1 MSHIEFCGYLKGNVQ
16 KYVWRYR
23 SKNGIEDLKKAL
35 VYLDWLNKEVGN
47 EKTMD
52 VNIGSSCGKAFE

>member
-1 MSHIEFCGYLKGNVQ
+1 VLLSTFGDIIA
-16 KYVWRYR
+16 
-23 SKNGIEDLKKAL
+23 SKNGTEDLTKVTM

-52 VNIGSSCGKAFE
+52 VNIGSSCGIDNNGKSI

>member
-23 SKNGIEDLKKAL
+23 SKNGAEDLKKAL
-35 VYLDWLNKEVGN
+35 VYLDWLNKEVSN

-52 VNIGSSCGKAFE
+52 VVIGSSCGKAFE

>member
-1 MSHIEFCGYLKGNVQ
+1 M
-16 KYVWRYR
+16 
-23 SKNGIEDLKKAL
+23 EDLTKSTM
-35 VYLDWLNKEVGN
+35 YILDWLNKEVGN